1 MKIKD
6 KVEYHIIPEILVF
19 HRFRKKS
26 LSNDT
31 SYKQKIMYSIQEPYY
46 TDLQLHFGISD
57 RREQTLYRGWR
68 EYFYGDKRKA
78 RTYWRKLGPA
88 LFRQPRAMLAW
99 LVTFL
104 PENIFVRFK
113 EFRLKF
119 RLWYLVNYCTK
130 NKCSI
135 KKTVHIIDT
144 IDKPMKVLLIADDMF
159 PGGVS
164 RHITD
169 LSNEL
174 HRKGI
179 NVVVAATAGHYR
191 SKLNNEIQ
199 FVQLFLTKEKSSK
212 KNIVGLVSSYFQ
224 LRKIV
229 RLHQFDIIH
238 SHKRYSSYFVEKFLK
253 KGKFIHITSYHSLF
267 DTKIAFSTFG
277 DYTICCSDAVRQ
289 HLIKNNGCSKERS
302 KTIYNG
308 IDPFRVHDEN
318 QKKNTYRLLG
328 IPEYKK
334 VISSVGQFS
343 PSKDRASLILSIDK
357 LRKQYDVSQ
366 LAIVLQGY
374 GQPGGKSKKSCK

>member
-1 MKIKD
+1 
-6 KVEYHIIPEILVF
+6 
-19 HRFRKKS
+19 
-26 LSNDT
+26 
-31 SYKQKIMYSIQEPYY
+31 
-46 TDLQLHFGISD
+46 
-57 RREQTLYRGWR
+57 
-68 EYFYGDKRKA
+68 
-78 RTYWRKLGPA
+78 
-88 LFRQPRAMLAW
+88 
-99 LVTFL
+99 
-104 PENIFVRFK
+104 
-113 EFRLKF
+113 
-119 RLWYLVNYCTK
+119 
-130 NKCSI
+130 
-135 KKTVHIIDT
+135 
-144 IDKPMKVLLIADDMF
+144 MKVLLIADDMF

-179 NVVVAATAGHYR
+179 NIVVAATAGHYR

-229 RLHQFDIIH
+229 HLHQFDIIH
-238 SHKRYSSYFVEKFLK
+238 SHKRYSSYFVDKFLK
-253 KGKFIHITSYHSLF
+253 KGKIIHITSYHSIF

-328 IPEYKK
+328 IPAYKK

-366 LAIVLQGY
+366 LAVVLQGY
-374 GQPGGKSKKSCK
+374 GSQEANLKSLVNKLQLNDVIKFVDSMFDVEALFNISEFMILNPIHREGFGIVMLEAASIGKMHIGTRIGGIPEFIEDDITGKLVDPGNPEQLADAIMYLLNNPHEYHRMGLNAKRKYEKDFSLDKMVNEILDVYHSLLSQ